1 MSFVKSAEHW
11 LFFDD
16 ELVEP
21 MTEQLVQTAFG
32 STQVT
37 RPTCSYSLWNY
48 WTEVADTIYTL
59 LQGFVLPLQYML
71 HAIKPNE
78 MSCELSGGKVR
89 GSQVVRSMRCDVW
102 GTQDYSNT
110 MEHGYI
116 LMYERQ
122 PCNGAC

>member
-21 MTEQLVQTAFG
+21 MAEQQVHQAFG
-32 STQVT
+32 STQ
-37 RPTCSYSLWNY
+37 
-48 WTEVADTIYTL
+48 E
-59 LQGFVLPLQYML
+59 
-71 HAIKPNE
+71 
-78 MSCELSGGKVR
+78 
-89 GSQVVRSMRCDVW
+89 
-102 GTQDYSNT
+102 YSNS